1 MNKELLE
8 NYAYLFESD
17 LIDEITEVGVVKKL
31 KAREVII
38 DYGQELR
45 HIPFL
50 IDGALK
56 IMRQNENG
64 DELLLY
70 FLEEGDTCAM
80 SLSCCMRQ
88 TQSEIQAI
96 AERDSTLVLIPIEKM
111 GEWMRKYEGWMS
123 FVFESYNNRFNEMLE
138 SIDSLAF
145 NNMHDRLF
153 KYLKNKVMIDKTT
166 TLEITHQEIA
176 LDMNSSRVVI
186 SRLLKSLEI
195 EKKIEIFR
203 NRIEVREF

>member
-1 MNKELLE
+1 MKKELLE
-8 NYAYLFESD
+8 NYAYLFEPE
-17 LIDEITEVGVVKKL
+17 LIDEITEIGAVKTL
-31 KAREVII
+31 KAREII
-38 DYGQELR
+38 IEYGQELR

-50 IDGALK
+50 IEGALK

-88 TQSEIQAI
+88 KQSEIQAI
-96 AERDSTLVLIPIEKM
+96 AERDSTLLLIPIENL
-111 GEWMRKYEGWMS
+111 GEWMGKYEGWRS
-123 FVFESYNNRFNEMLE
+123 FVFESYINRFNEMLE

-153 KYLKNKVMIDKTT
+153 KYLKNKVMIDKST

-186 SRLLKSLEI
+186 SRLLKSLEN
-195 EKKIEIFR
+195 EKKIQIFR
-203 NRIEVREF
+203 NRIEVLEF

>member
-8 NYAYLFESD
+8 NYAYLFEPD

-45 HIPFL
+45 QIPFL

>member
-1 MNKELLE
+1 MKKELLE
-8 NYAYLFESD
+8 NYEYLFEPE
-17 LIDEITEVGVVKKL
+17 LINEITEVGVVKKL

-45 HIPFL
+45 HIPLL
-50 IDGALK
+50 INGALK
-56 IMRQNENG
+56 IIRQNENG

-80 SLSCCMRQ
+80 SLSCCVRQ

-96 AERDSTLVLIPIEKM
+96 AERDSTLILIPIEKM

-153 KYLKNKVMIDKTT
+153 KYIKNKVMIDKST

-186 SRLLKSLEI
+186 SRLLKSLEN

-203 NRIEVREF
+203 NRIEVIEF

>member
-1 MNKELLE
+1 MKKELLE
-8 NYAYLFESD
+8 NYAYLFEPE
-17 LIDEITEVGVVKKL
+17 LIDEITEIGAVKTL
-31 KAREVII
+31 KAREIII

-50 IDGALK
+50 IEGALK

-96 AERDSTLVLIPIEKM
+96 AERDSTLILIPIEKM

-153 KYLKNKVMIDKTT
+153 KYLKNKVMIDKST

-186 SRLLKSLEI
+186 SRLLKSLEN
-195 EKKIEIFR
+195 EKKIQIFR
-203 NRIEVREF
+203 NRIEVLEF